1 MVNQRILLDSN
12 IVIYSS
18 NADYDFL
25 RQRLAPYDLVVS
37 DISRLEVLG
46 FSRITE
52 LEKRYFNEFFE
63 AVECFIIT
71 PQIINHAIMLRQ
83 IKKMS
88 LGDAII
94 ASTALLHNLPIM
106 TRNDSDFNWVQ
117 GLQVVNPFLI
127 YFSPCSANVFHA
139 LWRR

>member
-94 ASTALLHNLPIM
+94 ASTALLHDLPIM
-106 TRNDSDFNWVQ
+106 TRNDSDFNWIDS
-117 GLQVVNPFLI
+117 LQVVNPFLT
-127 YFSPCSANVFHA
+127 
-139 LWRR
+139 

>member
-52 LEKRYFNEFFE
+52 LEKWYFNEFFE
-63 AVECFIIT
+63 AVECFIIA

-106 TRNDSDFNWVQ
+106 TRNDSDFNWIDS
-117 GLQVVNPFLI
+117 LQVVNPFL
-127 YFSPCSANVFHA
+127 N
-139 LWRR
+139 

>member
-106 TRNDSDFNWVQ
+106 TRNDSDFNWIQ
-117 GLQVVNPFLI
+117 GLQVVNPFLT
-127 YFSPCSANVFHA
+127 
-139 LWRR
+139 

>member
-46 FSRITE
+46 FSRIAE

-71 PQIINHAIMLRQ
+71 PQIINHAITLRQ

-106 TRNDSDFNWVQ
+106 TRNDSDFNWIDS
-117 GLQVVNPFLI
+117 LQVVNPFLT
-127 YFSPCSANVFHA
+127 
-139 LWRR
+139 

>member
-46 FSRITE
+46 FSRIAE

-117 GLQVVNPFLI
+117 GLQVVNPFLT
-127 YFSPCSANVFHA
+127 
-139 LWRR
+139 

>member
-46 FSRITE
+46 FSRIAE

-71 PQIINHAIMLRQ
+71 PQIINHAITLRQ

-94 ASTALLHNLPIM
+94 ASTALLHDLPIM
-106 TRNDSDFNWVQ
+106 TRNDSDFNWINS
-117 GLQVVNPFLI
+117 LQVVNPFLT
-127 YFSPCSANVFHA
+127 
-139 LWRR
+139 

>member
-71 PQIINHAIMLRQ
+71 PQIINHAITLRQ

-117 GLQVVNPFLI
+117 GLQVVNPFL
-127 YFSPCSANVFHA
+127 N
-139 LWRR
+139 

>member
-71 PQIINHAIMLRQ
+71 PQIINHAIILRQ

-106 TRNDSDFNWVQ
+106 TRNDCDFNWIDS
-117 GLQVVNPFLI
+117 LQVVNPFLT
-127 YFSPCSANVFHA
+127 
-139 LWRR
+139 

>member
-46 FSRITE
+46 FSRIAE

-117 GLQVVNPFLI
+117 GLQVVNPFL
-127 YFSPCSANVFHA
+127 N
-139 LWRR
+139 